1 MKKIYCLALLLPLA
15 LRLPA
20 QFTLNGKTP
29 QNGDTLLQV
38 NTPVVYGFNRENT
51 VDVPIG
57 KTGTF
62 NVILP
67 VKGQKF
73 ASLIYRRRFYTLL
86 LTEGKDL
93 RVEPGEKT
101 LLVAGGTASPEN
113 LLLQRLDMDTPPFF
127 MSDTSLSKLS
137 PDALREK
144 VLKPFMAL
152 QEEKFAMIGSAAISA
167 SDKKLI
173 ASEIK
178 YLGYNYL
185 SDFARTQ
192 LSDRETIHRFVI
204 EVFDHCTPDPE
215 FVPAGPQYYAF
226 ADNYLRYLETKAFVQ
241 VRKENIPPHQPIPY
255 FGISLDSANAIVK
268 KYGKPYW
275 RWIGSL
281 RNFPQDV
288 TETYTFQEISN
299 QYYDRDLNQAQS
311 LADAFMERFP
321 KSRYNREIAGMI
333 AGLQNRLAANKNNK
347 NIVLAKDYNN
357 VQSIY
362 EIIQPLK
369 GKVVY
374 LDVWGTWCG
383 PCKEELK
390 HLPALKAAFAGKDVA
405 FVYLDMD
412 EESRDA
418 LWKNFIRVNGMEGV
432 HLRKNRQTIAP
443 FWKELL
449 ADHPDKA
456 EYYPQYF
463 LFDKSGKLVVSKA
476 KTPSERGALYEQI
489 NAVLDRKSE

>member
-1 MKKIYCLALLLPLA
+1 MKTICCLALLLPLA

-20 QFTLNGKTP
+20 QFTLGGKTP
-29 QNGDTLLQV
+29 QKGDTLVQV

-51 VDVPIG
+51 VDISIG

-73 ASLIYRRRFYTLL
+73 VSLIYRRQFYTLL

-101 LLVAGGTASPEN
+101 LRITGGTASPEN
-113 LLLQRLDMDTPPFF
+113 RLLQQLDMDTPPFF
-127 MSDTSLSKLS
+127 MSDTSLAKLS
-137 PDALREK
+137 PEALKEK
-144 VLKPFMAL
+144 VLQPFMAK
-152 QEEKFAMIGSAAISA
+152 QEEKFRLINASNISA
-167 SDKKLI
+167 RDKKLV
-173 ASEIK
+173 ASEVK

-192 LSDRETIHRFVI
+192 LRDRETINAFVI
-204 EVFDHCTPDPE
+204 EVFDHCMIDPE

-226 ADNYLRYLETKAFVQ
+226 ADNYLRYLETKAFVKI
-241 VRKENIPPHQPIPY
+241 RKENIPPGQPIPY
-255 FGISLDSANAIVK
+255 FGISLDSANTLVQ

-281 RNFPQDV
+281 RHFPQDV
-288 TETYTFQEISN
+288 TETYTFQEIKN
-299 QYYDRDLNQAQS
+299 QYYDKDLNQAQS
-311 LADAFMERFP
+311 LASAFMQRFP
-321 KSRYNREIAGMI
+321 KSRYNSEIRGMV
-333 AGLQNRLAANKNNK
+333 AELQNRLSANNNNE
-347 NIVLAKDYNN
+347 NIVLVKDYNN
-357 VQSIY
+357 VRSIY
-362 EIIQPLK
+362 EVIKPLK

-390 HLPALKAAFAGKDVA
+390 HLPGLKAAFAGKDVA

-412 EESRDA
+412 DESRDA
-418 LWKNFIRVNGMEGV
+418 LWKNFIRVNDMEGV
-432 HLRKNRQTIAP
+432 HLRKNRHSIAP

-449 ADHPDKA
+449 AGHPDKA

-463 LFDKSGKLVVSKA
+463 LFDKNGKLVVSKA
-476 KTPSERGALYEQI
+476 RTPSEKGALYEQI
-489 NAVLDRKSE
+489 NAVLNNKSE